1 MKKTYIIP
9 EALTVVLGTCK
20 MMANSPL
27 SVTADGDEYN
37 LGDDSAPNGDNA
49 MVKGVSD
56 KNVWDEEW

>member
-27 SVTADGDEYN
+27 NVANDGDTYN
-37 LGDDSAPNGDNA
+37 LGDDPAPSGENA
-49 MVKGVSD
+49 MVKGNSL
-56 KNVWDEEW
+56 WDEEW